1 MASLSPAPAHAAQPT
16 SPHIQMVNG
25 GDNSNTEF
33 MIFETL
39 ALTGWHRRVFQSGS
53 SSATQ
58 LHTATHNAQHN
69 AEAVCIEHQHDTQPA
84 SSSLSVSEHQYSS
97 YTVTDEFGGEVKWNS
112 STGRGSFQTQ
122 SRIGSQARCDGAA
135 SEHRLDVFF
144 LMVRC
149 DMSVMRTSWGKY
161 SSQWDPAGVCAGLL
175 TKNKY
180 LFCGF
185 LSPALTRD
193 HLPPGL
199 INPHTLGPGSP
210 TWVWFTLGTHLN
222 TCNTQGLVV

>member
-1 MASLSPAPAHAAQPT
+1 
-16 SPHIQMVNG
+16 
-25 GDNSNTEF
+25 

-39 ALTGWHRRVFQSGS
+39 ALTGWRRRVFQSGS

-58 LHTATHNAQHN
+58 LHTATHNA
-69 AEAVCIEHQHDTQPA
+69 EAVCVEHQHNTQPA
-84 SSSLSVSEHQYSS
+84 SSSLSVSEHQHSS
-97 YTVTDEFGGEVKWNS
+97 YTVSDEFGGEVKWNS

-135 SEHRLDVFF
+135 SEHWLDVFF

-149 DMSVMRTSWGKY
+149 ERSVMRTSWGKY
-161 SSQWDPAGVCAGLL
+161 SSQWDPAGLL

-199 INPHTLGPGSP
+199 INPLHTRPGL
-210 TWVWFTLGTHLN
+210 TNL
-222 TCNTQGLVV
+222 GLVHYGH

>member
-1 MASLSPAPAHAAQPT
+1 MRVREATGCWQGTGAVPRSAARQNYGLFESRTSSRGPA
-16 SPHIQMVNG
+16 PHIQMVNG

-69 AEAVCIEHQHDTQPA
+69 AEAMCIEHQHNTQPA

-135 SEHRLDVFF
+135 SEHWPDVFF
-144 LMVRC
+144 LMVR
-149 DMSVMRTSWGKY
+149 
-161 SSQWDPAGVCAGLL
+161 
-175 TKNKY
+175 
-180 LFCGF
+180 
-185 LSPALTRD
+185 
-193 HLPPGL
+193 
-199 INPHTLGPGSP
+199 
-210 TWVWFTLGTHLN
+210 WVS
-222 TCNTQGLVV
+222 